1 VARIGIF
8 RALLVCGALQMLSNL
23 MYALQVWAGHD
34 LFVLALTIGVENL
47 TGGMGS
53 AAFVAYLS
61 GLCTVAF
68 TATQYALLS
77 SLAAVGRTT
86 LSASGGALAD
96 ALGWTPFFV
105 LSTLACLPGLALLL
119 WLMRRPPSGAQP

>member
-1 VARIGIF
+1 VQVA
-8 RALLVCGALQMLSNL
+8 
-23 MYALQVWAGHD
+23 AGHN
-34 LFVLALTIGVENL
+34 LAVLALTIGAENL
-47 TGGMGS
+47 AGGMGS

-61 GLCTVAF
+61 GLCNIAF

-105 LSTLACLPGLALLL
+105 LATAACLPGLALLL
-119 WLMRRPPSGAQP
+119 WIMRADRRSGPQGRRQPA